1 MRPIAG
7 GIRNIGRPLTF
18 AGLGVLVATLMLSM
32 VNVVAA
38 IATAVV
44 GIGVIA
50 ILAMRDREHRNVLDR
65 TVERRTWLAES
76 RKGRAL
82 YRSGMLAPV
91 ESGQCRLPGILSR
104 VSLVEAND
112 GFGNRLALIRH
123 GHTGEYSLPFSCQPQ
138 GASLADDDVEDA
150 YVASWAGLLESLGGE
165 MGVAQ
170 LSVTVDTSPDSGVR
184 FRRNLSKRTVQDA
197 PELAARAMAQI
208 MDLYATGGAS
218 SSVIL
223 TLTFRYVDARNG
235 RFPEPDEAARRI
247 GQLVPNLIRRIA
259 DAGGGTA
266 RTLTID
272 EISRMVRVAYDPGAQ
287 DSLEQTDG
295 RPWIEWE
302 DAGPVACEAGWDHYR
317 HDSGVSRTWEM
328 CDPPKSNVTSSTLA
342 RLLGPLA
349 DCDRKRVTVVFHIL
363 PPDKTA
369 FMAEQNRQRAANR
382 VSREKRASISAMSR
396 INKANRQA
404 IEIDRGAAIVFFG
417 LLVTATVRAGDDE
430 RIRLEQAA
438 HAVEGAAGSAKIDL
452 RPCYGAQDTAFAASL
467 PLGLNLRTYSP
478 PNALTA
484 LS

>member
-1 MRPIAG
+1 MASGTTYGDWMRPIAG
-7 GIRNIGRPLTF
+7 GIRNIGKPLTF

-38 IATAVV
+38 GATAVV
-44 GIGVIA
+44 GLGAIA
-50 ILAMRDREHRNVLDR
+50 VLAVRDREHRNVLDR
-65 TVERRTWLAES
+65 TVEKRSWLAES

-112 GFGNRLALIRH
+112 GFGDRLALVRH
-123 GHTGEYSLPFSCQPQ
+123 GHTGEYSLLLACQPQ
-138 GASLADDDVEDA
+138 GAALADDDVE
-150 YVASWAGLLESLGGE
+150 
-165 MGVAQ
+165 
-170 LSVTVDTSPDSGVR
+170 
-184 FRRNLSKRTVQDA
+184 DA

-218 SSVIL
+218 SNVIL
-223 TLTFRYVDARNG
+223 TLTFRYVDARDG
-235 RFPEPDEAARRI
+235 RFLEPGDAARRI
-247 GQLVPNLIRRIA
+247 GQLVPGLVRRIA

-266 RTLTID
+266 RALDID
-272 EISRMVRVAYDPGAQ
+272 EIGRMVRVSYDPATQ
-287 DSLEQTDG
+287 DTLEQTEG
-295 RPWIEWE
+295 QPWIEWE

-369 FMAEQNRQRAANR
+369 FMAEQNRQRAANQ
-382 VSREKRASISAMSR
+382 VSQEKRASISAMSQ

-430 RIRLEQAA
+430 RMRLEQAT

-467 PLGLNLRTYSP
+467 PLGLNLRDYTP

>member
-1 MRPIAG
+1 
-7 GIRNIGRPLTF
+7 
-18 AGLGVLVATLMLSM
+18 ML
-32 VNVVAA
+32 
-38 IATAVV
+38 AV
-44 GIGVIA
+44 
-50 ILAMRDREHRNVLDR
+50 RDREHRNVLDR
-65 TVERRTWLAES
+65 TVERRSWLSES

-91 ESGQCRLPGILSR
+91 ESGECRLPGILSR

-112 GFGNRLALIRH
+112 GFGDRLTLVRH
-123 GHTGEYSLPFSCQPQ
+123 GHTGEYSLLFACQPQ
-138 GASLADDDVEDA
+138 GAALADDDVEDA
-150 YVASWAGLLESLGGE
+150 YVASWAGLLEALGGE
-165 MGVAQ
+165 AGVTQ
-170 LSVTVDTSPDSGVR
+170 LAVTVDTSPDSGVR
-184 FRRNLSKRTVQDA
+184 FRRNLAKRTVKDA

-223 TLTFRYVDARNG
+223 TLTFRYVDVRDG
-235 RFPEPDEAARRI
+235 KFLEPEDAARRI

-272 EISRMVRVAYDPGAQ
+272 EISRMVRVSYDPATQ
-287 DSLEQTDG
+287 DTLEQADG
-295 RPWIEWE
+295 QPWIEWE

-342 RLLGPLA
+342 RLLGPLS
-349 DCDRKRVTVVFHIL
+349 DCDRKRVTVVFHVL

-369 FMAEQNRQRAANR
+369 FMAEQNRQRAANQ
-382 VSREKRASISAMSR
+382 VSQEKRASISAMSQ

-404 IEIDRGAAIVFFG
+404 IETNRGAAIVFFG
-417 LLVTATVRAGDDE
+417 MLVTATVRAGDDE
-430 RIRLEQAA
+430 RMRLEQAT

-467 PLGLNLRTYSP
+467 PLGLNLRNYTP
-478 PNALTA
+478 PSAFAA